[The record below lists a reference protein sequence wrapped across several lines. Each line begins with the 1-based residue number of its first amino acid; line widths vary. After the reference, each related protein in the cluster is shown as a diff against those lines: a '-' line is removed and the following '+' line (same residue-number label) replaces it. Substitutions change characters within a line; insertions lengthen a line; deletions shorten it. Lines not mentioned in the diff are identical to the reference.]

1 LRLERVLGVA
11 GGGTIA
17 QLTEWPAL
25 RAISF
30 KFEKTKGTVRGF
42 GLNRV
47 FCIFLEFF
55 KGAGLGV
62 LYLTAKGVTY
72 HRY

>member
-1 LRLERVLGVA
+1 MAR
-11 GGGTIA
+11 
-17 QLTEWPAL
+17 LTEWPAV

-55 KGAGLGV
+55 RGVSLGV
-62 LYLTAKGVTY
+62 LYLTAMSATY
-72 HRY
+72 HCH